1 MKLLHGSNV
10 DVIHPDLMECHDGN
24 DFGKGFYLTDNPLRA
39 VLMAKRKMLLR
50 HKGGIFV
57 SKFLFS
63 LKDAEKSGLKILR
76 FKNFTV
82 EWARFIL
89 QNRCPDAAAHEYD
102 IVIGPVADSTVD
114 SIIEEY
120 KAQYGASYLN
130 DKNLTNL
137 IDRISQFGLEYIQ
150 YCFCTEKSLS
160 QLTRI

>member
-39 VLMAKRKMLLR
+39 VLMAKRKKLLR

-57 SKFLFS
+57 SKFSFS

-89 QNRCPDAAAHEYD
+89 QNRPGCC
-102 IVIGPVADSTVD
+102 GPRVRHS
-114 SIIEEY
+114 
-120 KAQYGASYLN
+120 
-130 DKNLTNL
+130 
-137 IDRISQFGLEYIQ
+137 DRPGCRFNRRQHN
-150 YCFCTEKSLS
+150 
-160 QLTRI
+160 